1 MAIRIAQFCTALLPV
16 VFALDVGHAAAA
28 SGDRYPARPIRF
40 IVPTAAG
47 GSTDLVARTVA
58 QRVSESLGQ
67 QVIVDNRPGSGGI
80 IGTEMVAKAASDGYT
95 LVMATIGSV
104 AISPHL
110 HARLGYDPLSDFAP
124 VTQLA
129 AAAYM
134 LVTHPSVP
142 AGTVKELVAFARAKP
157 GQLNYASAGNGTGS
171 HLSAELFKSVAQVSI
186 VHVPY
191 KGGTPGLT
199 DLIAGN
205 VQVMFNGIPSS
216 VPHLKTGRIKAFAV
230 TTPARSP
237 AAPELPTMGEAGY
250 PGAESTSWTGVLA
263 PAGTPQAVIARLH
276 DEFVKAVLH
285 PEVKMRLS
293 ADGAVPVGSTPA
305 QFAQYIK
312 SELVKWG
319 AVVRASGA
327 KAN

>member
-1 MAIRIAQFCTALLPV
+1 MIAAAVWALH
-16 VFALDVGHAAAA
+16 AQSAAAA
-28 SGDRYPARPIRF
+28 AADFPSRPIRL
-40 IVPTAAG
+40 IVPNAAG

-58 QRVSESLGQ
+58 QKVSESIGQ

-80 IGTEMVAKAASDGYT
+80 IGTEMVARAAPDGHT

-110 HARLGYDPLSDFAP
+110 HAKIGYDPIKDFTP

-134 LVTHPSVP
+134 LLTHPAVP
-142 AGTVKELVAFARAKP
+142 ARSVKELVALAKAKP
-157 GQLNYASAGNGTGS
+157 GQINYASAGSGTGS
-171 HLSAELFKSVAQVSI
+171 HLAAELFKAVAQVNI

-191 KGGTPGLT
+191 KGGTPGLV

-205 VQVMFNGIPSS
+205 VQMFFNGIPSS
-216 VPHLKTGRIKAFAV
+216 IPHVKAGRVRAHAV
-230 TTPARSP
+230 TTPSRSP
-237 AAPELPTMGEAGY
+237 AVPDLPTIAEAGY

-263 PAGTPQAVIARLH
+263 PAGTPAPIIAKLNA
-276 DEFVKAVLH
+276 EFVKVVQH
-285 PEVKMRLS
+285 PEVKARLS

-305 QFAQYIK
+305 QFAQYIRA
-312 SELVKWG
+312 ELVKWG
-319 AVVRASGA
+319 KVVKISGA
-327 KAN
+327 TAN